1 MAVAQRRDEMKRRD
15 FLMTAS
21 MATLASALGEVFKC
35 KEPLRVA
42 VVGLGRKGI
51 DILSNLFCY
60 KANGLIQVDVIAACD
75 ISRERLAVAH
85 HIPERYSREGDIKA
99 EERKCS
105 FYDDYK
111 KLLNEVGG
119 RLDGVFICTPD
130 FCHCE
135 QALAFMQRGIPV
147 YCELPLA
154 ETVDSARKML
164 LAAQKASLGLF
175 CPIGIDGKPQYKYGR
190 SKLIGELKLLGD
202 IVALQS
208 SRALTVRRVRDTS
221 EQILEFNR
229 NSRISDSDLA
239 TFQKFGYAS
248 KHEYGRWWQYR
259 KFGLGIPLTLTLE
272 QMVFLLDFAEARP
285 SSVIVAGDVQ
295 NNLSH
300 VPAIRTLDFAHAG
313 KRLVAQATIMKNKTN
328 NPCYGI
334 DSVFGQTGAIHFS
347 QARTKTIVEN
357 SCFGEDGEW
366 YARLGTSDSW
376 GKAEAEGLLG
386 HVADKTDLEM
396 FDEMDILQHDHKGTP
411 EQIKKLED
419 EHRRFAGNRHAWYL
433 PENVENQEALRQ
445 SLSVVRFVKALETH
459 NLTCEPARRAFEA
472 QVVTEGIEK
481 AQNNDGR
488 FVYSPSMFKCE

>member
-1 MAVAQRRDEMKRRD
+1 MNRREFIAV
-15 FLMTAS
+15 TS
-21 MATLASALGEVFKC
+21 MAALASALGEYIKC
-35 KEPLRVA
+35 KDPLRVA
-42 VVGLGRKGI
+42 VVGLGRKGM
-51 DILSNLFCY
+51 DVLSHLFY
-60 KANGLIQVDVIAACD
+60 YRASGLIQAEVIAACD

-85 HIPERYSREGDIKA
+85 CIPERYLGEGNIKA
-99 EERKCS
+99 EKCS

-111 KLLNEVGG
+111 KLLNEEAR

-135 QALAFMQRGIPV
+135 QALAFMQCGIPV

-154 ETVDSARKML
+154 ETADSARKML
-164 LAAQKASLGLF
+164 LAAQKTSIGLF

-208 SRALTVRRVRDTS
+208 SRVLTVRRVRDTN
-221 EQILEFNR
+221 EQIQEFNR

-239 TFQKFGYAS
+239 TFYKYGYAS
-248 KHEYGRWWQYR
+248 KHEYRRWWQYR

-272 QMVFLLDFAEARP
+272 QMAFLLDFAESRP

-300 VPAIRTLDFAHAG
+300 VPAIRTLDFAHGG

-366 YARLGTSDSW
+366 YVRLGTCDSW

-386 HVADKTDLEM
+386 HVADKTDLE
-396 FDEMDILQHDHKGTP
+396 DHKGTP

-419 EHRRFAGNRHAWYL
+419 EHKRFAGNRHAWYL

-445 SLSVVRFVKALETH
+445 SLSVVRFVKALENH
-459 NLTCEPARRAFEA
+459 NLTCETARRAFEA

-488 FVYSPSMFKCE
+488 FVYSPSMFKCVY

>member
-1 MAVAQRRDEMKRRD
+1 MEMKRRD

-21 MATLASALGEVFKC
+21 MAVLASALGEDIKR

-42 VVGLGRKGI
+42 VVGLGRKGM
-51 DILSNLFCY
+51 DILSHLFY
-60 KANGLIQVDVIAACD
+60 YRANGLIQVDVIAACD
-75 ISRERLAVAH
+75 ISRECLAVAH
-85 HIPERYSREGDIKA
+85 HIPECYSRKGDIKA

-111 KLLNEVGG
+111 KLLNEVGR

-164 LAAQKASLGLF
+164 LAAQKAPVGLF

-208 SRALTVRRVRDTS
+208 SRTLTVRRIRDTS

-239 TFQKFGYAS
+239 TFHKYGYAS

-313 KRLVAQATIMKNKTN
+313 QRLVAQATIMKNKTN

-334 DSVFGQTGAIHFS
+334 DSVFGQTGAMHFS

-366 YARLGTSDSW
+366 YARSRDSDSW

-419 EHRRFAGNRHAWYL
+419 EHKRFAGNRHAWYL

-459 NLTCEPARRAFEA
+459 NLTCETARRAFEA

>member
-1 MAVAQRRDEMKRRD
+1 MNRREFIAMS
-15 FLMTAS
+15 S
-21 MATLASALGEVFKC
+21 MATFASALGEDIKR

-42 VVGLGRKGI
+42 VVGLGRQGM
-51 DILSNLFCY
+51 DVLSHLFY
-60 KANGLIQVDVIAACD
+60 YGASGLIQVEVIAACD
-75 ISRERLAVAH
+75 ISRECLAVAH
-85 HIPERYSREGDIKA
+85 HIPECYSRKGDIKA

-111 KLLNEVGG
+111 KLLNEVGR

-164 LAAQKASLGLF
+164 LAAQKAPVGLF

-190 SKLIGELKLLGD
+190 SKLINELGLLGD
-202 IVALQS
+202 IVSLQS
-208 SRALTVRRVRDTS
+208 SRALTVRRVCDTN
-221 EQILEFNR
+221 EQIQEFNGS
-229 NSRISDSDLA
+229 SRISDSDLA
-239 TFQKFGYAS
+239 TFHKYGYAS

-300 VPAIRTLDFAHAG
+300 VPAIRTLDFAHGG
-313 KRLVAQATIMKNKTN
+313 KRLVAQAMIMKNKTN

-334 DSVFGQTGAIHFS
+334 DSVFGQTGAMHFS

-366 YARLGTSDSW
+366 YARSRDSDSW

-386 HVADKTDLEM
+386 HMADKTDLEM

-459 NLTCEPARRAFEA
+459 NLTCETARRAFEA

-481 AQNNDGR
+481 AQKNDGR
-488 FVYSPSMFKCE
+488 FVYTSAMFDCRM

>member
-1 MAVAQRRDEMKRRD
+1 MKRRD

-21 MATLASALGEVFKC
+21 MAALASTLGEDIKRR
-35 KEPLRVA
+35 EPLRVA
-42 VVGLGRKGI
+42 VIGLGHRGMDVLGK
-51 DILSNLFCY
+51 LFY
-60 KANGLIQVDVIAACD
+60 HTASGQIRAEVIAVCD
-75 ISRERLAVAH
+75 ISRKQLATAH
-85 HIPERYSREGDIKA
+85 YIPESYSGEGDKKTA
-99 EERKCS
+99 ERKCA

-111 KLLNEVGG
+111 KLLNEEAR

-135 QALAFMQRGIPV
+135 QALAFMQCGIPV

-154 ETVDSARKML
+154 ETADSARKML
-164 LAAQKASLGLF
+164 LAAQKTSIGLF

-272 QMVFLLDFAEARP
+272 QMVFLLDFAKARP

-300 VPAIRTLDFAHAG
+300 VPAIRTLDFAHGG

-347 QARTKTIVEN
+347 QARTKTIIEN

-366 YARLGTSDSW
+366 YARSGNSDSW
-376 GKAEAEGLLG
+376 CKAEAEGLLG

-396 FDEMDILQHDHKGTP
+396 FDEMDILQHDHKGNP

-419 EHRRFAGNRHAWYL
+419 EHKRFAGNRHAWYL

-445 SLSVVRFVKALETH
+445 SLSVVRSVKALETH
-459 NLTCEPARRAFEA
+459 NLTCESARRAFEA

-481 AQNNDGR
+481 AQNGVGR
-488 FVYSPSMFKCE
+488 FTFKPTMFDH

>member
-1 MAVAQRRDEMKRRD
+1 MNRRE
-15 FLMTAS
+15 FIAMTS
-21 MATLASALGEVFKC
+21 MATFASALGEDIKR

-42 VVGLGRKGI
+42 VVGLGRKGM
-51 DILSNLFCY
+51 DVLSHLFY
-60 KANGLIQVDVIAACD
+60 YRANGLIQADVIAACD
-75 ISRERLAVAH
+75 ISRERLAAAPH
-85 HIPERYSREGDIKA
+85 MPERYSQEGDIKA

-272 QMVFLLDFAEARP
+272 QMVFLIDFAEARP

-300 VPAIRTLDFAHAG
+300 VPAIRILNFVHGG

-347 QARTKTIVEN
+347 QFRTKTIIEN
-357 SCFGEDGEW
+357 SGFGEDGEW
-366 YARLGTSDSW
+366 YARSRDIDSW
-376 GKAEAEGLLG
+376 RKAEAEGLFG

-419 EHRRFAGNRHAWYL
+419 EHKRFAGNRHAWYL
-433 PENVENQEALRQ
+433 PENVENQEALQQ

-459 NLTCEPARRAFEA
+459 NLTCETARRAFEA

-481 AQNNDGR
+481 AQKNDGR
-488 FVYSPSMFKCE
+488 FVYSPAMFKCE

>member
-1 MAVAQRRDEMKRRD
+1 MNRRD
-15 FLMTAS
+15 FFMTAS
-21 MATLASALGEVFKC
+21 MAALASALGEDIKR

-42 VVGLGRKGI
+42 VVGLGRQGM
-51 DILSNLFCY
+51 DVLSHLFY
-60 KANGLIQVDVIAACD
+60 YGASGLIQVEVIAACD

-135 QALAFMQRGIPV
+135 QALAFMQHGISV

-154 ETVDSARKML
+154 ETADSASKML
-164 LAAQKASLGLF
+164 LAAQKTSIGLF

-208 SRALTVRRVRDTS
+208 SRTLTVRRIRDTS

-239 TFQKFGYAS
+239 TFHKYGYAS

-272 QMVFLLDFAEARP
+272 QMAFLLDFAESRP

-300 VPAIRTLDFAHAG
+300 VPAIRILDFAHGG
-313 KRLVAQATIMKNKTN
+313 KKLVAQATIMKNKTN
-328 NPCYGI
+328 NPCYGL

-347 QARTKTIVEN
+347 QARAKTIIEN

-366 YARLGTSDSW
+366 YARSGNRDSW
-376 GKAEAEGLLG
+376 CKAETEGFLG
-386 HVADKTDLEM
+386 HEADKTDLEM
-396 FDEMDILQHDHKGTP
+396 FDEMDILQHDNKGTP
-411 EQIKKLED
+411 EQVKKLEK
-419 EHRRFAGNRHAWYL
+419 EHRRFAGNRHAWFL
-433 PENVENQEALRQ
+433 PEQVENQESQRE
-445 SLSVVRFVKALETH
+445 SLNVIRFVKALGTH
-459 NLTCEPARRAFEA
+459 NLTCENARRAFEA

-481 AQNNDGR
+481 AQNGIGR
-488 FVYSPSMFKCE
+488 FTFTSTMFDL

>member
-1 MAVAQRRDEMKRRD
+1 MQH
-15 FLMTAS
+15 
-21 MATLASALGEVFKC
+21 
-35 KEPLRVA
+35 
-42 VVGLGRKGI
+42 GI
-51 DILSNLFCY
+51 S
-60 KANGLIQVDVIAACD
+60 
-75 ISRERLAVAH
+75 
-85 HIPERYSREGDIKA
+85 
-99 EERKCS
+99 
-105 FYDDYK
+105 
-111 KLLNEVGG
+111 
-119 RLDGVFICTPD
+119 
-130 FCHCE
+130 
-135 QALAFMQRGIPV
+135 V

-202 IVALQS
+202 VVALQS

-272 QMVFLLDFAEARP
+272 QMAFLLDFAKARP

-300 VPAIRTLDFAHAG
+300 VPAIRILDFAYGG

-347 QARTKTIVEN
+347 QARTKTIIEN

-366 YARLGTSDSW
+366 YARSGNSDSW
-376 GKAEAEGLLG
+376 CKAEAEGLLG

-419 EHRRFAGNRHAWYL
+419 EHKRFAGNRHAWYL

-445 SLSVVRFVKALETH
+445 SLSVVRFVKALENH
-459 NLTCEPARRAFEA
+459 NLTCETARRAFEA